1 MKIKIIDEDNFIVYL
16 TIDASLENE
25 NDSYIDMENEE
36 DIKKFL
42 GDIVLKLKKKLKN
55 KFFGYYMLT
64 AYKAY
69 NVFVLEFERLDE
81 YHIGVELN
89 IVIYLN
95 SNILFRYEDS
105 TLIRPDYYYDGF
117 FYKKIDSVFDTFKYI
132 EFGSF
137 VYDEEADTVVSQGTC
152 LRVNAC

>member
-1 MKIKIIDEDNFIVYL
+1 MKIEIIDEDNFIVYL
-16 TIDASLENE
+16 TVDTFLEE
-25 NDSYIDMENEE
+25 KSQSYIEMENED
-36 DIKKFL
+36 DIKKVL
-42 GDIVLKLKKKLKN
+42 DGIVLRLKKRLRN
-55 KFFGYYMLT
+55 KFVGSYMLT

-95 SNILFRYEDS
+95 SKILFKYEEPL
-105 TLIRPDYYYDGF
+105 LIKPDYYLDGY
-117 FYKKIDSVFDTFKYI
+117 FYKVINDNFNLLKYM

-137 VYDEEADTVVSQGTC
+137 DYGDYVDYIVSKAICLNNGT
-152 LRVNAC
+152 R